1 MANIIITG
9 SAIVLK
15 SDLTL
20 DTIKKLKKYDPSALK
35 IQDEKERLLFKVDVA
50 AEGNGSV
57 CEKAIFF
64 APVTHDAKKK
74 ATVTMSIPDS
84 VTNAA
89 EYAADLLGSSFNAL
103 EGLEDTMSAAAVEVD
118 AKKAAM
124 LEKIVVQ

>member
-50 AEGNGSV
+50 ADGNGSV

-64 APVTHDAKKK
+64 APVTHDAEKK

-89 EYAADLLGSSFNAL
+89 EYAADLLGSSFTAL
-103 EGLEDTMSAAAVEVD
+103 EGLEDTMGAAAVEVD

-124 LEKIVVQ
+124 LEKIIVQ

>member
-15 SDLTL
+15 SSLTL

-35 IQDEKERLLFKVDVA
+35 LQDEKERLIFKVDIA
-50 AEGNGSV
+50 ADGNGSV
-57 CEKAIFF
+57 AEKAVYFS
-64 APVTHDAKKK
+64 PVTHDPEKK

-89 EYAADLLGSSFNAL
+89 EYAADLLGAAFTAL
-103 EGLEDTMSAAAVEVD
+103 EGLEDTMAAASVTVD
-118 AKKAAM
+118 EKKAAM
-124 LEKIVVQ
+124 MEKITIQ

>member
-50 AEGNGSV
+50 AEGNGSA

-64 APVTHDAKKK
+64 APVTHDAEKK

>member
-15 SDLTL
+15 SSLTL
-20 DTIKKLKKYDPSALK
+20 DTIKKLKKYMPSALK
-35 IQDEKERLLFKVDVA
+35 VQDDKERLVFKADIA

-57 CEKAIFF
+57 CEKAVYF
-64 APVTHDAKKK
+64 APVTHDAEKK
-74 ATVTMSIPDS
+74 ATVTLQIPDS

-89 EYAADLLGSSFNAL
+89 EYAADLLGAAFTAL
-103 EGLEDTMSAAAVEVD
+103 EGLEDTMCAASVEVD
-118 AKKAAM
+118 EKKAAM

>member
-15 SDLTL
+15 SSLTL
-20 DTIKKLKKYDPSALK
+20 DTIKKLKKYMPSALK
-35 IQDEKERLLFKVDVA
+35 VQDDKERLVFKADIA

-57 CEKAIFF
+57 CEKAVFF
-64 APVTHDAKKK
+64 APVTHDAEKK
-74 ATVTMSIPDS
+74 ATVTLSIPDS

-89 EYAADLLGSSFNAL
+89 EYAADLLGASFTAL
-103 EGLEDTMSAAAVEVD
+103 EGLEDTMCAASVEVD
-118 AKKAAM
+118 EKKAAM

>member
-15 SDLTL
+15 SSVTL
-20 DTIKKLKKYDPSALK
+20 DTLKKLKKYDPSALK
-35 IQDEKERLLFKVDVA
+35 IVDDKERLVFKVDVA

-64 APVTHDAKKK
+64 APVTHDADKK

-84 VTNAA
+84 VSNAP
-89 EYAADLLGSSFNAL
+89 EYAADLLGAAFTAL
-103 EGLEDTMSAAAVEVD
+103 EGLEDTMAAASVAVD
-118 AKKAAM
+118 EKKAAM

>member
-15 SDLTL
+15 SSVTL
-20 DTIKKLKKYDPSALK
+20 DTLKKLKKYDPSALK
-35 IQDEKERLLFKVDVA
+35 IVDDKERLQFKVDVA

-64 APVTHDAKKK
+64 APVTHDADKK
-74 ATVTMSIPDS
+74 ATVTMIIPDS
-84 VTNAA
+84 VSNAP
-89 EYAADLLGSSFNAL
+89 EYAADLLGAAFTAL
-103 EGLEDTMSAAAVEVD
+103 EGLEDTMAAASVAVD
-118 AKKAAM
+118 EKKAAM

>member
-15 SDLTL
+15 SSVTL
-20 DTIKKLKKYDPSALK
+20 DTLKKLKKYDPSALK
-35 IQDEKERLLFKVDVA
+35 IVDDKERLQFKVDVA

-64 APVTHDAKKK
+64 APVTPAADKKG
-74 ATVTMSIPDS
+74 TVTMSIPDS
-84 VTNAA
+84 VSNAS
-89 EYAADLLGSSFNAL
+89 EYAADLLGAAFTAL
-103 EGLEDTMSAAAVEVD
+103 EGLEDTMAAASVAVD
-118 AKKAAM
+118 EKKAAM

>member
-15 SDLTL
+15 SSVTL
-20 DTIKKLKKYDPSALK
+20 DTLKKLKKYDPSALK
-35 IQDEKERLLFKVDVA
+35 IVDDKERLQFKVDVA

-64 APVTHDAKKK
+64 APVTHDADKK

-84 VTNAA
+84 VSNAP
-89 EYAADLLGSSFNAL
+89 EYAADLLGAAFTAL
-103 EGLEDTMSAAAVEVD
+103 EGLEDTMAAASAAVD
-118 AKKAAM
+118 EKKAAM
-124 LEKIVVQ
+124 LKKIVVQ

>member
-64 APVTHDAKKK
+64 APVTHDAEKK

-89 EYAADLLGSSFNAL
+89 EYAADLLGSSFTAL
-103 EGLEDTMSAAAVEVD
+103 EGLEDAMGAAAVEVD

-124 LEKIVVQ
+124 LEKIIVQ

>member
-1 MANIIITG
+1 MAKIVITG

-20 DTIKKLKKYDPSALK
+20 DTLKKLKKYDPSALK
-35 IQDEKERLLFKVDVA
+35 VQDDKERLVFKADIA

-57 CEKAIFF
+57 CEKAVFF
-64 APVTHDAKKK
+64 APVTHDAEKK
-74 ATVTMSIPDS
+74 ATVTLQIPDS

-89 EYAADLLGSSFNAL
+89 EYAADLLGAAFTAL
-103 EGLEDTMSAAAVEVD
+103 EGLEDTMAAASVEVD

>member
-64 APVTHDAKKK
+64 APVTHDAEKK

>member
-15 SDLTL
+15 SSLTL
-20 DTIKKLKKYDPSALK
+20 DTIKKLKKYMPSALK
-35 IQDEKERLLFKVDVA
+35 VQDDKERLVFKADIA

-64 APVTHDAKKK
+64 APVTHDAEKK
-74 ATVTMSIPDS
+74 ATVTLSIPDS

-89 EYAADLLGSSFNAL
+89 EYAADLLGAAFTAL
-103 EGLEDTMSAAAVEVD
+103 EGLEDTMCAASVEVD
-118 AKKAAM
+118 EKKAAM

>member
-15 SDLTL
+15 SSVTL
-20 DTIKKLKKYDPSALK
+20 DTLKKLKKYDPSALK
-35 IQDEKERLLFKVDVA
+35 IVDDKERLVFKVDVA

-64 APVTHDAKKK
+64 APVTHDAEKK
-74 ATVTMSIPDS
+74 ATVTLQIPDS
-84 VTNAA
+84 VANAP
-89 EYAADLLGSSFNAL
+89 EYAADLLGSAFTAL
-103 EGLEDTMSAAAVEVD
+103 EGLEDTMAAASVTVD
-118 AKKAAM
+118 EKKAAM

>member
-15 SDLTL
+15 SSLTL
-20 DTIKKLKKYDPSALK
+20 DTIKKLKKYMPSALK
-35 IQDEKERLLFKVDVA
+35 VQDDKERLVFKADIA

-57 CEKAIFF
+57 CEKAVFF
-64 APVTHDAKKK
+64 APVTHDAEKK
-74 ATVTMSIPDS
+74 ATVTLSIPDS

-89 EYAADLLGSSFNAL
+89 EYAADLLGAAFTAL
-103 EGLEDTMSAAAVEVD
+103 EGLEDTMCAASVEVD
-118 AKKAAM
+118 EKKAAL